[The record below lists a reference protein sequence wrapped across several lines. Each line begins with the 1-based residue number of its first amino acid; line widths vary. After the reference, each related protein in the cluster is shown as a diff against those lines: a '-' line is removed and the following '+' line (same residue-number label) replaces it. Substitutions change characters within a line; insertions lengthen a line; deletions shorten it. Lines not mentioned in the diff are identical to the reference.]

1 MRSRDLFSL
10 ITFGIFKLKKRS
22 MKNINIRTV
31 FACIASL
38 AVIVVAVIG
47 FALSG
52 TPQEQRLRRTD
63 QQRIMDLQSISSSV
77 DQYWYLN
84 RQMPLIF
91 KLYQNNAT
99 SIFHRLMILRQA
111 LHTNTLK
118 PHLQR
123 MTCAHVRYGQRK
135 RSKQH
140 QFSENANGNIL
151 VPPRRSSLFPL
162 GYSKD
167 KFAAPFPVSIE

>member
-1 MRSRDLFSL
+1 
-10 ITFGIFKLKKRS
+10 

-38 AVIVVAVIG
+38 AVIVVAAIG

-63 QQRIMDLQSISSSV
+63 QQRIMDLQNISSSV

-84 RQMPLIF
+84 RQMPPDL
-91 KLYQNNAT
+91 Q
-99 SIFHRLMILRQA
+99 
-111 LHTNTLK
+111 TL
-118 PHLQR
+118 
-123 MTCAHVRYGQRK
+123 
-135 RSKQH
+135 SKQR
-140 QFSENANGNIL
+140 NVYI
-151 VPPRRSSLFPL
+151 SSLNDPSTGAAYEYVKTTSSTYDLCATFDTDSEKDPNNISSPRMPTETFWFHPVGRHCFHL
-162 GYSKD
+162 DIQKD